1 MTETKKISPKD
12 VFLHILSIG
21 ALWTSA
27 AGFITLCFQ
36 YINKF
41 IPDALS
47 QNFYSSGVND
57 SIRWSIASLTVIFP
71 AFIYISWLLEKS
83 YAKEPEKRSLKTRRW
98 LIYFTIFAASIV
110 LIGDLVV
117 LIYNFLNGDLSI
129 KFILKVLVIL
139 FVAGSVF
146 FYYLWN
152 IRNERSPWLEPK
164 IKIFI
169 LVSSAIIIIA
179 TLSGY
184 FVAGSPLRER
194 MRKFDEKRISDL
206 QSIQWQIV
214 NYWQRKEK
222 LPDNLS
228 SLQDDISGFF
238 APQDPE
244 TGLSYEY
251 QKLSDLKFELCANF
265 KLESSSNENLPKL
278 ARPGF
283 GEAQDNWSHS
293 TGKKCFERNIDPE
306 LYPPFGK
313 TLKR

>member
-1 MTETKKISPKD
+1 MNETKKLSPKD

-21 ALWTSA
+21 AMWASA

-57 SIRWSIASLTVIFP
+57 SIRWGVASLTVIFP
-71 AFIYISWLLEKS
+71 AFVYISWLLEKS
-83 YAKEPEKRSLKTRRW
+83 YAKNQEKRSLKTRRW

-129 KFILKVLVIL
+129 KFILKIIIIL

-152 IRNERSPWLEPK
+152 IRNEKSPWLEPK

-169 LVSSAIIIIA
+169 IALTGIVIIA

-184 FVAGSPLRER
+184 FVAGSPFRER
-194 MRKFDEKRISDL
+194 MRKFDERRVSDL

-214 NYWQRKEK
+214 NYWQKKEK
-222 LPDNLS
+222 LPD
-228 SLQDDISGFF
+228 SLDALRDDISGFS

-251 QKLSDLKFELCANF
+251 QKLGDVKFELCADF
-265 KLESSSNENLPKL
+265 KLESPDDRSYPKL
-278 ARPGF
+278 AYPEF
-283 GEAQDNWSHS
+283 GNTSDNWSHA

-306 LYPPFGK
+306 LYP
-313 TLKR
+313 TLEKRK